1 MEQFGRFTISTNNSG
16 GIGMNQIAIN
26 TQNQINQANHA
37 EGNKMMKPQNS
48 MSVPFVD
55 LKAQYRTIKTE
66 VDAAIQ
72 NVLDSTAFVLG
83 DAVKN
88 FEENFARFCG
98 VKHAVAV
105 NSGTA
110 ALHLALLAHGIGPGD
125 EVITVPNTFFATA
138 EAVALCGAAP
148 VFVDI
153 DPATFNMDPYKI
165 EPAITNKT
173 KAILP
178 VHLYGQPA
186 DMGRINEIAKR
197 HNLLVME
204 DACQAH
210 AATYKG
216 RMTGNLADIAAF
228 SFYPGKNLGAYG
240 EGGMITTDDDLIAAQ
255 CRRLRSHGEDPKYTH
270 HVVGLNYRMS
280 GIQGAV
286 LGVKLKYLE
295 MWTQMRQKNAALYT
309 HLLANSPITTPAI
322 GKDRTHAFHLYVV
335 RLPPGTDR
343 EDVQAKLNARGVANG
358 LHYPI
363 PLHMQP
369 ALKGLGYLQGN
380 FPITEGAAQDIL
392 SLPMYPELTFE
403 QIQYTVDTLL
413 EVIQ

>member
-1 MEQFGRFTISTNNSG
+1 MV
-16 GIGMNQIAIN
+16 GMDQIAMN
-26 TQNQINQANHA
+26 MQNGQDLQNQAIGK
-37 EGNKMMKPQNS
+37 EKMEKEKRSEKTMN
-48 MSVPFVD
+48 VPFID
-55 LKAQYRTIKTE
+55 LKTQYRTIKTE
-66 VDAAIQ
+66 VDVAIQ
-72 NVLDSTAFVLG
+72 NILDTTAFVLG
-83 DAVKN
+83 DAVKK
-88 FEENFARFCG
+88 FEEDFAKFCG
-98 VKHAVAV
+98 AKHAIAV

-110 ALHLALLAHGIGPGD
+110 ALHIALLAHGIGQGD

-138 EAVALCGAAP
+138 EAVALCGATP
-148 VFVDI
+148 VFVDV
-153 DPATFNMDPYKI
+153 DPTTFNMDPYKI
-165 EPAITNKT
+165 EPAITDKT
-173 KAILP
+173 KAIIP

-186 DMGRINEIAKR
+186 DMDRINEIAKK

-210 AATYKG
+210 AASYKG
-216 RMTGNLADIAAF
+216 KRTGSLADIAAF

-240 EGGMITTDDDLIAAQ
+240 EAGMLMTDDGLIAEK

-270 HVVGLNYRMS
+270 HVIGLNYRMS

-286 LGVKLKYLE
+286 LGVKLKYIE

-309 HLLANSPITTPAI
+309 NLLADTPITTPTIA
-322 GKDRTHAFHLYVV
+322 KDRTHAFHLYVV

-343 EDVQAKLNARGVANG
+343 ADVQARLKARGIASG

-369 ALKGLGYLQGN
+369 AFKDLGYLQGN

-392 SLPMYPELTFE
+392 SLPMYPELTLE
-403 QIQYTVDTLL
+403 QIQHTVETLL
-413 EVIQ
+413 EVVQ